1 MDFPKSV
8 PGVGLVGGQFVDENP
23 SIGQQGSLIPAAWGN
38 AVTQELL
45 AVIREAGIE
54 PDEDQTDQLRMA
66 IRSMWATVEKPGVLR
81 KASSADMLDADC
93 DDAAVTPA
101 ALAARTA
108 TESRTGLVELATQGE
123 AEAGTDNTRV
133 PTVLRVHQAIVAGYN
148 ALTSAFGRTLASSAD
163 AAAARTTLE
172 LGNAAVLNA
181 TESNKDKTLGRVLKV
196 GDGGWLGDVPIFCEN
211 IDDRTQRG
219 WWYVSTNTLGVK
231 PSNVGIVLTYGNSD
245 DAIIQEFVEII
256 GGADTGIRRRFIRNC
271 YRDNPWSPWCEL
283 YHSGNL
289 QLPLGQGQMWH
300 NATAWRAA
308 STTYTNSTGRAIA
321 VAVSTAISA
330 AVERFINIGCNGV
343 EVAGISFDTNVTTQS
358 IYAIIPAGATYIVD
372 TNATINYWAE
382 LR

>member
-101 ALAARTA
+101 ALAACTA

-133 PTVLRVHQAIVAGYN
+133 PTVLRVRQAIVAGYN
-148 ALTSAFGRTLASSAD
+148 DLTSAFGRTLANSAD

-181 TESNKDKTLGRVLKV
+181 TESNKDKTPGRVLKV
-196 GDGGWLGDVPIFCEN
+196 GDGGWLGDAQLFCDN

-219 WWYVSTNTLGVK
+219 WWYVGANTLGVK
-231 PSNVGIVLTYGNSD
+231 PSNIGIVLTYGNLGD
-245 DAIIQEFVEII
+245 GTFQEFVEII

-271 YRDNPWSPWCEL
+271 YLDNPWSPWCEL
-283 YHSGNL
+283 YHTGNL
-289 QLPLGQGQMWH
+289 QQPIGMYQTWQDV
-300 NATAWRAA
+300 TAIRAPGVD
-308 STTYTNSTGRAIA
+308 YTNSTGRAIM
-321 VAVSTAISA
+321 VSVLHGETSSYNRMYVDGMVVSESYGTNGDLFTALSA
-330 AVERFINIGCNGV
+330 IV
-343 EVAGISFDTNVTTQS
+343 
-358 IYAIIPAGATYIVD
+358 PAGSMYSVLNTGEPGEYI
-372 TNATINYWAE
+372 WWKE

>member
-81 KASSADMLDADC
+81 KASIADMLDADC

-181 TESNKDKTLGRVLKV
+181 TESNKDKTPGRVLKV
-196 GDGGWLGDVPIFCEN
+196 GDGGWLGDVPMFCKN

-219 WWYVSTNTLGVK
+219 WWYVDPTTTGAK
-231 PSNVGIVLTYGNSD
+231 PSTYGIVLTYGNSG
-245 DAIIQEFVEII
+245 DAINQEFVELI
-256 GGADTGIRRRFIRNC
+256 GGSDVGIRRRFIRNC
-271 YRDNPWSPWCEL
+271 YASNNWSPWCEL
-283 YHSGNL
+283 YHSGNS
-289 QLPLGQGQMWH
+289 QLPLGQGQTWQDVTLVSG
-300 NATAWRAA
+300 AP
-308 STTYTNSTGRAIA
+308 YTNDEGRSIGLLINKSNSTSVTVAIDSYSRNDQA
-321 VAVSTAISA
+321 NNTMGMFLIPAGSVYSVTGTISA
-330 AVERFINIGCNGV
+330 A
-343 EVAGISFDTNVTTQS
+343 
-358 IYAIIPAGATYIVD
+358 Y
-372 TNATINYWAE
+372 
-382 LR
+382 LLK